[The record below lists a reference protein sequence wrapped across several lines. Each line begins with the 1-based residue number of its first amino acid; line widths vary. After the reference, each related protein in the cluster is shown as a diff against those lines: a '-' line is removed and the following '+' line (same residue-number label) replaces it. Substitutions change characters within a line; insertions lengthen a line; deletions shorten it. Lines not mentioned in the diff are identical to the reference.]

1 MEKVGIETMS
11 VAALLAG
18 NCLQDIRKREI
29 LLLPTLL
36 TGIAGIHFHFS
47 EGRISSIA
55 LSLLPG
61 ILLLL
66 CSLVT
71 RGAIGGGDAVLTAAV
86 GAWTGFSEITVTVLL
101 ALALVPVAAGLFRA
115 VGKRRKELPFVPFIL
130 AGWLL
135 IRFCSIAA

>member
-1 MEKVGIETMS
+1 MEKMEVETVL

-18 NCLQDIRKREI
+18 NCMQDIRRREI
-29 LLLPTLL
+29 FFLPTLL
-36 TGIAGIHFHFS
+36 TGVAGICVHFA
-47 EGRISSIA
+47 EGRASSIA

-66 CSLVT
+66 CSFAT

-86 GAWTGFSEITVTVLL
+86 GAWTGFPEITVTVIL
-101 ALALVPVAAGLFRA
+101 ALALVPAAAWLFRA
-115 VGKRRKELPFVPFIL
+115 AGKRRKELPFVPFIL

-135 IRFCSIAA
+135 IRLFTIAA